1 MTQPN
6 QERRSDRARSAILA
20 AALDLCREQGLAR
33 TTMEEIAKK
42 AQVGKQTIYRWWP
55 SKAAVL
61 LEAVN
66 ELAGRATDFPDTGDL
81 YADLHTQM
89 TGVATLLSSPRLSPY
104 LSLIGAAQDDPD
116 VAKSFLDAIILP
128 RVQAARERLRRAQEQ
143 GQLRADVDLE
153 DVVELLYGPFY
164 YRALI
169 RTRPVTLAQV
179 DDVLELVRR
188 GLNPPAPVG

>member
-1 MTQPN
+1 MIDVMTMPN

-66 ELAGRATDFPDTGDL
+66 GFAGRATDFPDTGDL
-81 YADLHTQM
+81 YADLHIQM
-89 TGVATLLSSPRLSPY
+89 TGVATLLSSPQLTPY
-104 LSLIGAAQDDPD
+104 LSLIGAAQDDPE
-116 VAKSFLDAIILP
+116 VSRSFLDAIIVP

-143 GQLRADVDLE
+143 GQLRTDVDVE
-153 DVVELLYGPFY
+153 DVIELLYGPFY
-164 YRALI
+164 YRALV

-179 DDVLELVRR
+179 DDVLRLALT
-188 GLNPPAPVG
+188 GVGPR

>member
-1 MTQPN
+1 MIGVMTMPN
-6 QERRSDRARSAILA
+6 QERRSDRARAAILA

-89 TGVATLLSSPRLSPY
+89 TGVATLLSSPRLVPY

-116 VAKSFLDAIILP
+116 VLRSFLDAIILP
-128 RVQAARERLRRAQEQ
+128 RIRAAAERLRQAQKQ
-143 GQLRADVDLE
+143 GQLREDVDVD
-153 DVVELLYGPFY
+153 DVIELLYGPFY

-179 DDVLELVRR
+179 DEVLRLALSGVEPR
-188 GLNPPAPVG
+188 